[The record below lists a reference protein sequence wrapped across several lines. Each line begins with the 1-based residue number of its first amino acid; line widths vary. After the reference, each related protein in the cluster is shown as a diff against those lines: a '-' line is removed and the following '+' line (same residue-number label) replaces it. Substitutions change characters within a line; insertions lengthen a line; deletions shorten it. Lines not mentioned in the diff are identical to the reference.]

1 AARTMLTALELF
13 NQRRDPA
20 NRVEIG
26 IGIATGDV
34 IAGNIGSPSR
44 LNYTVIG
51 DAVNMA
57 SRLESLTK
65 SYGSRILLC
74 ETTRDGLGA
83 GVPLREL
90 DRIRLR
96 GRQAPTTLYEVLSED
111 AAEAPAGWL
120 EAFEAGRAAYG
131 AGRFDEAERQ
141 FSAAHGVWNGDAA
154 AVLLAARCRRLAAAA
169 PADWDGVWQAG

>member
-1 AARTMLTALELF
+1 
-13 NQRRDPA
+13 
-20 NRVEIG
+20 
-26 IGIATGDV
+26 
-34 IAGNIGSPSR
+34 
-44 LNYTVIG
+44 VIG

-83 GVPLREL
+83 GLPLREL

-96 GRQAPTTLYEVLSED
+96 GRQAPTTLYEVLSEG

-120 EAFEAGRAAYG
+120 DAFEAGRAAYG
-131 AGRFDEAERQ
+131 AGRFEEAERQ
-141 FSAAHGVWNGDAA
+141 FAAALALRETDAA
-154 AVLLAARCRRLAAAA
+154 AALLAARCRRLAAAP
-169 PADWDGVWQAG
+169 PAGWDGVWQTG